1 MKESK
6 TLEFKEDITS
16 TFLKTVSA
24 FANFDGGR
32 IIFGIADDGTLK
44 GLRGD
49 LDETCLSL
57 ENKINDSITPKPEF
71 ALKRNAENR
80 TIELIVEPGDEKPYF
95 YKGKAYRRSD
105 TATVEVSRLELNRL
119 TLSGMN
125 LHFDSLPSKVQNLSF
140 KYFLKEVEKTP
151 GLASVGNKALSI
163 FELYAKKG
171 EYNNAAALIADKNQ
185 FPGIDIAR
193 FGESV
198 NTILERKQFKN
209 ISVLEQFDSAMEI
222 FKRNYQYE
230 EISGSRRVQ
239 KERIPEK
246 AFREALANALVHR
259 TWDIDS
265 DIRISMHQDRIE
277 ISSPGGLPNGLDAE
291 EFMKGRIS
299 SFRNPKL
306 GFIFIRLKIC
316 EGFATGI
323 QRIKDGYRKTE
334 AEPQFSVTDNSVLV
348 VLPELKRQS
357 TRRSTAVPYLT
368 LEEKKI
374 LDLLDPTIM
383 LSTNELC
390 DHTGYDKQKVLKI
403 LKSLRDKQ
411 LVLSIGRTRSVR
423 YVKAPE

>member
-6 TLEFKEDITS
+6 TLEFKEDMTS
-16 TFLKTVSA
+16 SFLKTVSA

-32 IIFGIADDGTLK
+32 IIFGIADDGTVK
-44 GLRGD
+44 GLRD

-80 TIELIVEPGDEKPYF
+80 TIELIVEP
-95 YKGKAYRRSD
+95 SD

-222 FKRNYQYE
+222 FKRNYKYE

-277 ISSPGGLPNGLDAE
+277 ISSPGGLPDGLDAE

-357 TRRSTAVPYLT
+357 TKRTTAVPYLT

-423 YVKAPE
+423 YVKAPD

>member
-1 MKESK
+1 M
-6 TLEFKEDITS
+6 
-16 TFLKTVSA
+16 
-24 FANFDGGR
+24 
-32 IIFGIADDGTLK
+32 
-44 GLRGD
+44 
-49 LDETCLSL
+49 
-57 ENKINDSITPKPEF
+57 
-71 ALKRNAENR
+71 
-80 TIELIVEPGDEKPYF
+80 
-95 YKGKAYRRSD
+95 
-105 TATVEVSRLELNRL
+105 
-119 TLSGMN
+119 
-125 LHFDSLPSKVQNLSF
+125 
-140 KYFLKEVEKTP
+140 KEVEKTP

-277 ISSPGGLPNGLDAE
+277 ISSPGGLPDGLDAE

-357 TRRSTAVPYLT
+357 TKRTTAVPYLT

-423 YVKAPE
+423 YVKAPD